1 MKLYD
6 DTVKDWLRLL
16 ESAQGKKLDIS
27 KVKDWQDIG
36 NVNMILRSDMA
47 YELGGGQFPAL
58 SGMTLTANPD
68 FVPGDEVLLYG
79 KDLSEITEDTPYA
92 RLAILRV
99 KEDSLGEG
107 NTLYNAIRKMEY
119 TKYHLNPEGFMMRI
133 SAANDREMVRI
144 GKKALEK
151 GLGFGQVGKLFLQS
165 YHQNPKIEAVKLVF
179 ITLPDFPYTELEA
192 YIKKSEEITKA
203 IDHILKNLSMD
214 CNACNL
220 KEICDEVEGMKEL
233 HFGTT
238 QQ

>member
-36 NVNMILRSDMA
+36 NANMILRSDMA
-47 YELGGGQFPAL
+47 YELGGGQLPAL
-58 SGMTLTANPD
+58 SGMTLTANSD

-133 SAANDREMVRI
+133 SAANEREMVRI